1 MLLNKKSNDTE
12 YNKQNSISYLF
23 NFLIINDLVGS
34 ILNYTF
40 KMTKNTKVNSAIL
53 IIGNEILSGRTQ
65 DTNTST
71 LATWLNSIGVK
82 VGEVRVIPD
91 IEKTIID
98 TLNTLRTTYDYVFTT
113 GGIGPTHDDITAE
126 SVSKAFG
133 LKYEIHKEAYK
144 ILEAYY
150 KPGEFNEG
158 RQKMVWMPENANLIL
173 NPTSGAPGFNV
184 ENVFCLPGVP
194 SILKSM
200 LGGLTNRIVGGKPIL
215 SLTISLRTVESEIAN
230 ALTKVQDDNKDVE
243 IGSYPF
249 FQAGKLGVSIVI
261 RSEEQLKIDNC
272 NSQILKFVN
281 AKKIEVVER

>member
-1 MLLNKKSNDTE
+1 
-12 YNKQNSISYLF
+12 
-23 NFLIINDLVGS
+23 
-34 ILNYTF
+34 
-40 KMTKNTKVNSAIL
+40 MTKNTKVNAAIL

-71 LATWLNSIGVK
+71 LATWLSSIGVK

-91 IEKTIID
+91 IEKIIID
-98 TLNTLRTTYDYVFTT
+98 TLNKLRATYDYVFTT

-150 KPGEFNEG
+150 KLGEFNEG

-215 SLTISLRTVESEIAN
+215 SLTISLRTVESEIAYS
-230 ALTKVQDDNKDVE
+230 LTKVQKDNQDVE

-261 RSEEQLKIDNC
+261 RSEDQFKIDNC
-272 NSQILKFVN
+272 HSQILKFVN
-281 AKKIEVVER
+281 EKKIEIVDR

>member
-1 MLLNKKSNDTE
+1 
-12 YNKQNSISYLF
+12 
-23 NFLIINDLVGS
+23 
-34 ILNYTF
+34 
-40 KMTKNTKVNSAIL
+40 MTKNTKVNAAIL

-98 TLNTLRTTYDYVFTT
+98 TLNVLRANYNYVFTS

-126 SVSKAFG
+126 SISKAFEI
-133 LKYEIHKEAYK
+133 KYEIHKEAYK

-158 RQKMVWMPENANLIL
+158 RQKMVWMPEKANLIL

-200 LGGLTNRIVGGKPIL
+200 LGGLTNKIVGGEPIL
-215 SLTISLRTVESEIAN
+215 SHTISLRTVESEIAN
-230 ALTKVQDDNKDVE
+230 SLTKVQNNNLDVE

-261 RSEEQLKIDNC
+261 RSEDQSKIDNC
-272 NSQILKFVN
+272 NSQILKFVTE
-281 AKKIEVVER
+281 KKIEVVDR

>member
-1 MLLNKKSNDTE
+1 M
-12 YNKQNSISYLF
+12 I
-23 NFLIINDLVGS
+23 
-34 ILNYTF
+34 
-40 KMTKNTKVNSAIL
+40 KNTKVNAAIL

-71 LATWLNSIGVK
+71 LATWLNSIGVI

-98 TLNTLRTTYDYVFTT
+98 TLNLLKKTYNYVFTT

-126 SVSKAFG
+126 SVSKAFN
-133 LKYEIHKEAYK
+133 LKYEIHQEAYK

-200 LGGLTNRIVGGKPIL
+200 IGGLTNRIVGGKPIL
-215 SLTISLRTVESEIAN
+215 SLTISLKTVESEIAN
-230 ALTKVQDDNKDVE
+230 SLTKVQNDNQDVE

-281 AKKIEVVER
+281 DKKIEIVER

>member
-1 MLLNKKSNDTE
+1 
-12 YNKQNSISYLF
+12 
-23 NFLIINDLVGS
+23 
-34 ILNYTF
+34 
-40 KMTKNTKVNSAIL
+40 MTKNTKVNAAIL

-82 VGEVRVIPD
+82 VEEVRVIPD
-91 IEKTIID
+91 IEKTIVG
-98 TLNTLRTTYDYVFTT
+98 TLNSLRVSYDYVFTT

-126 SVSKAFG
+126 SVSKVFG
-133 LKYEIHKEAYK
+133 LKYEIHKEAFK
-144 ILEAYY
+144 ILETYY

-158 RQKMVWMPENANLIL
+158 RQKMVWMPGNANLIL
-173 NPTSGAPGFNV
+173 NPTSGAPGFSV

-200 LGGLTNRIVGGKPIL
+200 LGGLTNSIVGGEPIL
-215 SLTISLRTVESEIAN
+215 SLTVSLRTVESEIAVS
-230 ALTKVQDDNKDVE
+230 LTKVQLKNKDVE

-261 RSEEQLKIDNC
+261 RSEVQSKIDIC

-281 AKKIEVVER
+281 EKKIEVVDR

>member
-1 MLLNKKSNDTE
+1 
-12 YNKQNSISYLF
+12 
-23 NFLIINDLVGS
+23 
-34 ILNYTF
+34 
-40 KMTKNTKVNSAIL
+40 MTKNTKVNAAIL

-82 VGEVRVIPD
+82 VQEVRVIPD
-91 IEKTIID
+91 IEKTIVD
-98 TLNTLRTTYDYVFTT
+98 TLNVLRKENDYVFTT

-133 LKYEIHKEAYK
+133 LKYEIHKQGYK

-158 RQKMVWMPENANLIL
+158 RQKMIWMPENAELIL
-173 NPTSGAPGFNV
+173 NPTSGAPGFSV

-194 SILKSM
+194 SIMKSM
-200 LGGLTNRIVGGKPIL
+200 LGGLKNKIVGGEPII
-215 SLTISLRTVESEIAN
+215 SHTISLKTVESEIAN
-230 ALTKVQDDNKDVE
+230 SLTEVQDNNKDVE

-249 FQAGKLGVSIVI
+249 FHAGKLGVSIVL
-261 RSEEQLKIDNC
+261 RSENQSRIDEC
-272 NSQILKFVN
+272 NLQILEFVN
-281 AKKIEVVER
+281 KKNIEVVDR

>member
-1 MLLNKKSNDTE
+1 MN
-12 YNKQNSISYLF
+12 
-23 NFLIINDLVGS
+23 
-34 ILNYTF
+34 
-40 KMTKNTKVNSAIL
+40 KNTKVNAAIL

-82 VGEVRVIPD
+82 VEEVRVIPD
-91 IEKTIID
+91 IEKIIID
-98 TLNTLRTTYDYVFTT
+98 TLNILRTTYDYVFTT

-126 SVSKAFG
+126 SVSKTFA
-133 LKYEIHKEAYK
+133 LKYEMHKEAYK

-184 ENVFCLPGVP
+184 KNVFCLPGVP

-200 LGGLTNRIVGGKPIL
+200 LGGLTNSIIGGEPIL
-215 SLTISLRTVESEIAN
+215 SHTISLRTVESEIAN
-230 ALTKVQDDNKDVE
+230 SLTKVQNNNKDVE

-249 FQAGKLGVSIVI
+249 FHAGKLGVSIVL
-261 RSEEQLKIDNC
+261 RSENQSKIDHC
-272 NSQILKFVN
+272 SSQIMDFIKI
-281 AKKIEVVER
+281 KKIEIVDR

>member
-1 MLLNKKSNDTE
+1 
-12 YNKQNSISYLF
+12 
-23 NFLIINDLVGS
+23 
-34 ILNYTF
+34 
-40 KMTKNTKVNSAIL
+40 MTKNTKVNAAIL

-82 VGEVRVIPD
+82 VGEVRVVPD

-98 TLNTLRTTYDYVFTT
+98 TLNLLRTTYDYVFTT

-133 LKYEIHKEAYK
+133 LKYEIHKEAYE
-144 ILEAYY
+144 ILKAYY

-200 LGGLTNRIVGGKPIL
+200 LGGISNRIVGGKPIL
-215 SLTISLRTVESEIAN
+215 SLTISLKTVESEIAN
-230 ALTKVQDDNKDVE
+230 ALTKVQDDNQDVE

-261 RSEEQLKIDNC
+261 RSEDQSKIDNC
-272 NSQILKFVN
+272 NSQILEFVN
-281 AKKIEVVER
+281 EKKIEVVDR